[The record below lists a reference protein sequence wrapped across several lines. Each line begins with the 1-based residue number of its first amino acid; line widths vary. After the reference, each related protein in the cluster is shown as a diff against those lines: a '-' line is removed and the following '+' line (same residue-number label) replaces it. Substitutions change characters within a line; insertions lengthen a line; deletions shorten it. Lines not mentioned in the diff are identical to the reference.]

1 MATSNAS
8 RDAVDESIDH
18 TQRIEQVNRRIK
30 SIIESYE
37 EISCIRVLNKEGI
50 VITTSHEDTGID
62 KSTHEIFLRGK
73 ERVFIGDLHL
83 SEFTH
88 KYVLSVSALFY

>member
-37 EISCIRVLNKEGI
+37 EIP
-50 VITTSHEDTGID
+50 TSG
-62 KSTHEIFLRGK
+62 F
-73 ERVFIGDLHL
+73 
-83 SEFTH
+83 
-88 KYVLSVSALFY
+88 